1 MQSRALQALAIQ
13 ARTQGAF
20 RKALCFMQSAIEI
33 DRAINYAHGL
43 SHDLVELCAIHL
55 ALGEADASRDALQE
69 ALSWCE
75 FTGDELAIESTRGW
89 LNDLDSGR
97 APALV
102 VSDRPGWVKSHVS
115 LPEGKVYCEF
125 ESPLASLRRAQV

>member
-13 ARTQGAF
+13 ARTEGVF
-20 RKALCFMQSAIEI
+20 GKALGFMQRAIDI

-55 ALGEADASRDALQE
+55 ALGEAQASRAALQE
-69 ALSWCE
+69 ALTWCE
-75 FTGDELAIESTRGW
+75 FAGDRLAIELTQGW
-89 LNDLDSGR
+89 LTDLDAGR
-97 APALV
+97 KPALV

-125 ESPLASLRRAQV
+125 ESPLATLRRTQA